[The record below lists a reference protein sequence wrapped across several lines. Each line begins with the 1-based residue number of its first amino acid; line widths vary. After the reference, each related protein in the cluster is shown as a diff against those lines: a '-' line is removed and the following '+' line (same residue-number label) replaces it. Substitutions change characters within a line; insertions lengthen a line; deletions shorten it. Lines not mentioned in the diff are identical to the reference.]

1 MRLTKKQ
8 REALKQ
14 KYDGHCAY
22 CGEILGALWHADHLK
37 PVERQSA
44 YEETSGRLVQTGQL
58 AKPEHDVLENHM
70 PACPTCNMSK
80 GQKPLEVWRDWLTGH
95 IVSLNKYHAVY
106 RMVKRF
112 GLVQETGIPVIFYF
126 EQVRREAIE

>member
-22 CGEILGALWHADHLK
+22 CGEILGDRWHADHLK
-37 PVERQSA
+37 AVWRKMAVQEG
-44 YEETSGRLVQTGQL
+44 SGRLVPTGEL
-58 AKPEHDVLENHM
+58 HKPEHDTLENIM
-70 PACPTCNMSK
+70 PACAPCNISK
-80 GQKPLEVWRDWLTGH
+80 GPMDLEVWRDWLTGH
-95 IVSLNKYHAVY
+95 IVSLNKFHPVY